1 MTTNVT
7 DMNNE
12 KVEEN
17 NNEKKIKALE
27 NTINGYTNLI
37 FNNNNNN
44 NSSTIDDLENI
55 IESSLVRADELK
67 ALLNTVKNDS
77 ETATDV
83 LLPQLA
89 EHCKQLLR
97 VFQVIDALA
106 QVVSSLKKSAMELDT
121 KLQKVQQ
128 VYELRHPSS
137 LGRLFGKLLR
147 SSSMDANVKEELPPM
162 PKWEGSD
169 FIEDTSIILKE
180 ARLKWLD
187 SAATTTTIDNNNN
200 DVGDDDKKSENIND
214 GKKNSRS
221 DSIDV

>member
-1 MTTNVT
+1 MTTIVT

-27 NTINGYTNLI
+27 NTIHGYTNLI
-37 FNNNNNN
+37 FNSNNNNS
-44 NSSTIDDLENI
+44 SSTIDDLENI
-55 IESSLVRADELK
+55 IESSLVRADELR

-106 QVVSSLKKSAMELDT
+106 QVVSSLKKSATELDT

-187 SAATTTTIDNNNN
+187 SAATITTIDNNNN
-200 DVGDDDKKSENIND
+200 DAGDDKKSENIND
-214 GKKNSRS
+214 GEKNSRS

>member
-1 MTTNVT
+1 MTTIVT

-27 NTINGYTNLI
+27 NTIHGYTNLI
-37 FNNNNNN
+37 FNSNNNNS
-44 NSSTIDDLENI
+44 SSTIDDLENI
-55 IESSLVRADELK
+55 IESSLVRADELR

-106 QVVSSLKKSAMELDT
+106 QVVSSLKKSAIA
-121 KLQKVQQ
+121 
-128 VYELRHPSS
+128 S
-137 LGRLFGKLLR
+137 F
-147 SSSMDANVKEELPPM
+147 
-162 PKWEGSD
+162 
-169 FIEDTSIILKE
+169 
-180 ARLKWLD
+180 
-187 SAATTTTIDNNNN
+187 NNNMGYL
-200 DVGDDDKKSENIND
+200 V
-214 GKKNSRS
+214 
-221 DSIDV
+221 

>member
-1 MTTNVT
+1 MTTIVT

-44 NSSTIDDLENI
+44 SSSTIDDLENI

-128 VYELRHPSS
+128 VYDIRHPSS

-147 SSSMDANVKEELPPM
+147 SSSMDTNVKEELPPM

-187 SAATTTTIDNNNN
+187 SAAPTAKQAYPAAAAAAAAATSATA
-200 DVGDDDKKSENIND
+200 
-214 GKKNSRS
+214 
-221 DSIDV
+221 

>member
-1 MTTNVT
+1 MTTIVT

-187 SAATTTTIDNNNN
+187 SAATITTIDNNNN
-200 DVGDDDKKSENIND
+200 DAGDDKKSENIND
-214 GKKNSRS
+214 GEKNSRS

>member
-1 MTTNVT
+1 MTTIVT

-27 NTINGYTNLI
+27 NTIHGYTNLI
-37 FNNNNNN
+37 FNSNNNNS
-44 NSSTIDDLENI
+44 SSTIDDLENI
-55 IESSLVRADELK
+55 IESSLVRADELR

-187 SAATTTTIDNNNN
+187 SAATITTIDNNNN
-200 DVGDDDKKSENIND
+200 DAGDDKKSENIND
-214 GKKNSRS
+214 GEKNSRS

>member
-1 MTTNVT
+1 MTTIVT

-27 NTINGYTNLI
+27 NTIHGYTNLI
-37 FNNNNNN
+37 FNSNNNNS
-44 NSSTIDDLENI
+44 SSTIDDLENI

-128 VYELRHPSS
+128 VYDLRHPSS

-187 SAATTTTIDNNNN
+187 SAATITTIDNNNN
-200 DVGDDDKKSENIND
+200 DAGDDKKSENIND
-214 GKKNSRS
+214 GEKNSRS

>member
-1 MTTNVT
+1 MTTIVT

-128 VYELRHPSS
+128 VYDLRHPSS

-187 SAATTTTIDNNNN
+187 SAATITTIDNNNN
-200 DVGDDDKKSENIND
+200 DAGDDKKSENIND
-214 GKKNSRS
+214 GEKNSRS